1 MGRVRI
7 IGVPWLGTRVPSRL
21 TREDRTGETTRM
33 SSVTSDRF
41 KNLSEDDR
49 SLLEGS
55 LREGFEVTDLLEEDV
70 DSMNPIAPTT
80 EGSEGKRKKRPLS
93 KEDIEQYV
101 DALVQEKLEA
111 RQGEA
116 QAPIQKPVQGGPPK
130 RRTLSNFHTNL
141 GAAHIPEEVQGSPPF
156 WGAVGGPP
164 GAPGKGKLDSRK
176 ESSLE
181 ENGLDPS
188 DDESGT
194 SSTNSRGPGT
204 QGGPVPEL
212 FSEPLVE
219 GEEEGIMEG
228 EEEKPTSSSGSQSSR
243 PGSSDATSSQR
254 SPSSGVSSPGS
265 QWTPA
270 GGPARAESP
279 SSLTRVNPSW
289 S

>member
-1 MGRVRI
+1 ME
-7 IGVPWLGTRVPSRL
+7 GVDLILGQ
-21 TREDRTGETTRM
+21 DWM
-33 SSVTSDRF
+33 
-41 KNLSEDDR
+41 
-49 SLLEGS
+49 S
-55 LREGFEVTDLLEEDV
+55 LREATVSVGVGKAQIKHQGKWVTLDPHRKVLPCTLQWGMNIVRKGKNKVDQWRLCLLNV
-70 DSMNPIAPTT
+70 VM
-80 EGSEGKRKKRPLS
+80 R
-93 KEDIEQYV
+93 
-101 DALVQEKLEA
+101 
-111 RQGEA
+111 
-116 QAPIQKPVQGGPPK
+116 
-130 RRTLSNFHTNL
+130 
-141 GAAHIPEEVQGSPPF
+141 PEEYAWDEQ
-156 WGAVGGPP
+156 
-164 GAPGKGKLDSRK
+164 

-194 SSTNSRGPGT
+194 SSTNSTGPGT